1 MSRHEVCLSLKSV
14 VRMCVCAQV
23 RSGVCVWGGEIII
36 SLKDH
41 RESEC
46 RAGAEAA
53 RRVRLYLGL
62 LTVESPPSSR
72 YLLL

>member
-1 MSRHEVCLSLKSV
+1 
-14 VRMCVCAQV
+14 MCV
-23 RSGVCVWGGEIII
+23 GGERII

-62 LTVESPPSSR
+62 LTVESPPPAR

>member
-1 MSRHEVCLSLKSV
+1 M
-14 VRMCVCAQV
+14 
-23 RSGVCVWGGEIII
+23 GGGGG

-53 RRVRLYLGL
+53 RTVRLYLGL
-62 LTVESPPSSR
+62 LTVESPPPAR
-72 YLLL
+72 YLLLLKWAT